1 MASLQPIEAV
11 QLGDLA
17 FESIRTAIVTVAL
30 QPGAPVRD
38 RELAEALR
46 LSRTPVREALHRL
59 EAAGLIEAR
68 GRSGWI
74 VSLFRER
81 DVRELFE
88 LRRLLEPAGL
98 DRLEHEPDPETIA
111 RIGHFFDDYKHP
123 IVSEQFTDYFSRDH
137 QFHTFLVS
145 CSRNTRL
152 QSIYSNIESH
162 IVRGRNYLS
171 SSAEERVDATLDEHQ
186 SIARAVGDGKFADA
200 RELLVEHLR
209 TGEERMVEQLRQKEQ
224 STKDTES

>member
-1 MASLQPIEAV
+1 MVSLQPIEAV

-17 FESIRTAIVTVAL
+17 FDSIRTAIVTVAL
-30 QPGAPVRD
+30 QPGEPVRD
-38 RELAEALR
+38 RELAEVLK

-59 EAAGLIEAR
+59 EAAGLIETR
-68 GRSGWI
+68 GRGGWI
-74 VSLFRER
+74 VSPFRER

-98 DRLEHEPDPETIA
+98 DRLEREPDPQAVSTIV
-111 RIGHFFDDYKHP
+111 HFFDDYAHP

-137 QFHTFLVS
+137 AFHTFLVS

-152 QSIYSNIESH
+152 QSIYSNIENH

-171 SSAEERVDATLDEHQ
+171 SSAEDRVDATLDEHE
-186 SIARAVGDGKFADA
+186 AVAHAVGEGDFAAA
-200 RELLVEHLR
+200 RKLLVEHLR
-209 TGEERMVEQLRQKEQ
+209 TGEERMVEQLRHKERLMREAE
-224 STKDTES
+224 D